1 MRPADLARLI
11 ALAAIWGA
19 SFLFARIAVPALG
32 AAWLTELRV
41 ALAGIVITVYA
52 IAIGIHLAPRR
63 HWRHYLFMGVLNT
76 ALPWAMYAYAANYI
90 NASYLG
96 ILNATTPWFGALFGA
111 IWLGERFT
119 WRKGAGLAI
128 GVVGVALVVGFGPV
142 QVNANVI
149 LAALACIGSAAA
161 YALGGTYMKLRARDV
176 PALGMTA
183 GSLIVA
189 TVVLMP
195 ALPGPLPL
203 QMLLDWKIATAVLGL
218 SLLCSAAAYVLY
230 FRLLVDIGPTRSLTV
245 AFLIP
250 VFATLWGAV
259 FLGEPVGVGTV
270 IGGGVILLATALV
283 LELGAKPPA
292 KPHGTI
298 PTLPP
303 SPPSPPSKH

>member
-1 MRPADLARLI
+1 MRNAMRAADLARLI

-32 AAWLTELRV
+32 AAWLTEVRV
-41 ALAGIVITVYA
+41 ALAGIVMTSYA
-52 IAIGIHLAPRR
+52 IAMGIRLEPGRN
-63 HWRHYLFMGVLNT
+63 WRHYLFMGVLNT

-96 ILNATTPWFGALFGA
+96 ILNATTPWFGALAGTL
-111 IWLGERFT
+111 WLGERFSL
-119 WRKGAGLAI
+119 RKGAGLAI

-142 QVNANVI
+142 EVNTNVV
-149 LAALACIGSAAA
+149 LASLACIGSAAA
-161 YALGGTYMKLRARDV
+161 YALGGTYMKLRARHV

-189 TVVLMP
+189 TVALVP
-195 ALPGPLPL
+195 ALPGPLPVH
-203 QMLLDWKIATAVLGL
+203 MLLDWKVATAVLGL
-218 SLLCSAAAYVLY
+218 ALVCSAAAYVLY

-259 FLGEPVGVGTV
+259 FLGEPVGLSTV
-270 IGGGVILLATALV
+270 IGGAVILLATALV
-283 LELGAKPPA
+283 LELGASPA
-292 KPHGTI
+292 AGLQGKI
-298 PTLPP
+298 SASPTPEP
-303 SPPSPPSKH
+303 